1 MEVKELSK
9 ENISI
14 KDPNDSLNLK
24 IEKDNINYLLKIFP
38 SKDNIS
44 LIFKLEK
51 DKIQTSY
58 YYAKYDLD
66 DFKKISKK
74 FQQENNIK
82 NIYSKMKEIISN
94 NTCKIEKKG
103 LTYEIKFYK
112 QNKEKIFF
120 FTLKKKIVAQE
131 RLNEILFY
139 QIQEDKAKIKLAEQ
153 AYNTSMN
160 RIEKEDKMFDLQL
173 NKLESEHSALQTE
186 YESVAKVI
194 SKNVEK
200 SFGTFNA

>member
-9 ENISI
+9 ENNSI
-14 KDPNDSLNLK
+14 KGPNDSLNLK

-103 LTYEIKFYK
+103 LTYESCFIRGNSTKAFSTR
-112 QNKEKIFF
+112 IH
-120 FTLKKKIVAQE
+120 KIV
-131 RLNEILFY
+131 
-139 QIQEDKAKIKLAEQ
+139 
-153 AYNTSMN
+153 
-160 RIEKEDKMFDLQL
+160 
-173 NKLESEHSALQTE
+173 SE
-186 YESVAKVI
+186 
-194 SKNVEK
+194 
-200 SFGTFNA
+200 G